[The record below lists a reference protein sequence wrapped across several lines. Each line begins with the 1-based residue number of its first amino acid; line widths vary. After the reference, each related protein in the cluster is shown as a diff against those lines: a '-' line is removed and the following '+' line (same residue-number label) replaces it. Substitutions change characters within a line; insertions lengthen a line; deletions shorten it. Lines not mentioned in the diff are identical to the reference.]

1 MHYVRCGPEV
11 LVGGKVNTN
20 AMHISC
26 VKTMNVT
33 ILNSGYLF
41 TRFMRES
48 ASLWLSLLVLVPF
61 FNIFSSAC
69 INLCIC
75 VTMAHASPYSLLLNS
90 LPLLTEYL
98 HC

>member
-11 LVGGKVNTN
+11 LLGGTVNTN
-20 AMHISC
+20 AIHISC

-33 ILNSGYLF
+33 ILIIGYLF
-41 TRFMRES
+41 TRFIHES
-48 ASLWLSLLVLVPF
+48 ASLWLSRLVLVPF

-69 INLCIC
+69 INVCIH
-75 VTMAHASPYSLLLNS
+75 VTLAHASPYSLSLNS
-90 LPLLTEYL
+90 FPFLTVYL

>member
-11 LVGGKVNTN
+11 LVGGTINTN
-20 AMHISC
+20 AVHILC

-33 ILNSGYLF
+33 ILSSGYLF
-41 TRFMRES
+41 TRFMHES

-69 INLCIC
+69 INVCIH
-75 VTMAHASPYSLLLNS
+75 VTLAHASPYSLSLNS
-90 LPLLTEYL
+90 LLLLTEYL